1 MSRTALFAVALFG
14 ITLPAHADE
23 SFRIQIRNEGKAGD
37 RFHVREVEKTTQKM
51 VVTDAAG
58 KVLNKSDEQPDRT
71 EIYEETIVAKEPGK
85 RPHKLTRKYE
95 KVIVREEDKDVEV
108 PLSGKTVTIERKDG
122 KYAFMLDDGELSTRM
137 LKFLNESFKSDSEDE
152 DKFDDVFLSKRAVRV
167 GETWKCD
174 AKRVLMEILKDTSGN
189 FDVTN
194 ATASGKL
201 KETYAKDGRTFGK
214 IAIDVNAPIAA
225 IGKGKDAIA
234 AKSGSFFKI
243 KLDIDACID
252 GSISSGTLVAKSEML
267 VNAEISMR
275 NGQKAMLKMTVDS
288 SLTETRRELK

>member
-1 MSRTALFAVALFG
+1 MRRQV
-14 ITLPAHADE
+14 
-23 SFRIQIRNEGKAGD
+23 
-37 RFHVREVEKTTQKM
+37 RF
-51 VVTDAAG
+51 
-58 KVLNKSDEQPDRT
+58 
-71 EIYEETIVAKEPGK
+71 
-85 RPHKLTRKYE
+85 
-95 KVIVREEDKDVEV
+95 
-108 PLSGKTVTIERKDG
+108 
-122 KYAFMLDDGELSTRM
+122 
-137 LKFLNESFKSDSEDE
+137 
-152 DKFDDVFLSKRAVRV
+152 
-167 GETWKCD
+167 
-174 AKRVLMEILKDTSGN
+174 LMEILKDTSGN

-288 SLTETRRELK
+288 SLTETRGELK